1 MRFAHRVFLI
11 AGLYGLAAILPMYF
25 GEARYGEQ
33 YPPAI
38 SHPEFFYGF
47 IGVVLAWQVAFLIIA
62 SDPARYRPLMV
73 PAMLEKFTFVA
84 AVGLLLLLDR
94 IVPTAIQLGAV
105 GDVILG
111 ILFVIAFWK
120 TRTDD

>member
-1 MRFAHRVFLI
+1 LI
-11 AGLYGLAAILPMYF
+11 AGLYGLVAILPMYF

-38 SHPEFFYGF
+38 AHPEFFYGF
-47 IGVVLAWQVAFLIIA
+47 IGVVVAWQVAFLVIA

-84 AVGLLLLLDR
+84 AIIGLLVSGRTLPSVIL
-94 IVPTAIQLGAV
+94 LGAGLDFV
-105 GDVILG
+105 LG
-111 ILFVIAFWK
+111 VLFVLAF
-120 TRTDD
+120 RASRPRD